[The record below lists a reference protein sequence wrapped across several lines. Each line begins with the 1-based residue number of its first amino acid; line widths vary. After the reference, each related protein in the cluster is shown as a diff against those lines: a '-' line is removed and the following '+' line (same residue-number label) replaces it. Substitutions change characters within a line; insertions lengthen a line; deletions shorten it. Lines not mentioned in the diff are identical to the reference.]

1 MTEATLN
8 IPTLETKQIEQLYTF
23 QDREPGEV
31 LQFIEKYSFLVPLL
45 LEAPQKIYQFF
56 PDAPLTL
63 TVHIDPESYFEEDI
77 ELVLLIETD
86 MDPEESVDVL
96 EEFDYAWGIEASD
109 RSKGKLL
116 IDLQ

>member
-1 MTEATLN
+1 MTEAILK
-8 IPTLETKQIEQLYTF
+8 IPTLETKQIQQLYTL

-31 LQFIEKYSFLVPLL
+31 LQFIEKHSFLVSLL

-56 PDAPLTL
+56 PNAPLTL

-77 ELVLLIETD
+77 ELVLLITTD
-86 MDPEESVDVL
+86 MDPEESIDVL
-96 EEFDYAWGIEASD
+96 EEFDYAWGIEASE
-109 RSKGKLL
+109 RSTGKLL

>member
-1 MTEATLN
+1 
-8 IPTLETKQIEQLYTF
+8 
-23 QDREPGEV
+23 
-31 LQFIEKYSFLVPLL
+31 
-45 LEAPQKIYQFF
+45 
-56 PDAPLTL
+56 L

-109 RSKGKLL
+109 RSKGNC
-116 IDLQ
+116 